1 MNNLCQRND
10 LFSRRDF
17 LNNCA
22 QASVA
27 ASGLML
33 AVGAQAQVDKLTLSG
48 LAESRLRTFEEMV
61 KPYVVNQPLEKG
73 GVSLTLP
80 ELADNGHLVP
90 LHLKVDSPMTEASY
104 VSHIYLVSQRNPVPL
119 MCLFVL
125 GPWNGRAEINT
136 RVRLSGTQMV
146 VALARLSDGT
156 FRYQTQEVAVTEAA
170 CVDNGT

>member
-1 MNNLCQRND
+1 MND
-10 LFSRRDF
+10 LLNRRDF

-22 QASVA
+22 HTSLA
-27 ASGLML
+27 AGGLL
-33 AVGAQAQVDKLTLSG
+33 LGTPALAQVDKLTLSG

-61 KPYVVNQPLEKG
+61 TPYVVNQRMVKE

-80 ELADNGHLVP
+80 ALADNGHLVP
-90 LHLKVDSPMTEASY
+90 LHLKVDSPMTEASH
-104 VSHIYLVSQRNPVPL
+104 VTHIYLVSQRNPVPL

-170 CVDNGT
+170 CVDNGP